1 MADEIQ
7 QVVMTPE
14 MLQTLIASL
23 GQPHV
28 VPTSQGNF
36 SRCTHRFNGSK
47 EQDVHAFL
55 DSVSVYKDCVQI
67 SDANALKGF
76 PMLLEGQAATWWQ
89 GVKNSVH
96 TFDDAVEALKH
107 AFGYSKPAHKI
118 YRELFSKEQKEE
130 EKTDLFVSRCRAL
143 LSRLPNTPVL
153 PEAIQLDMVYGLL
166 HLKIRERVPRDSL
179 SNFEDLINE
188 ARKVEVTLQEIKMIP
203 TSSQGKPVPSK
214 VPGDPS
220 KSKSKKQCTY
230 CKAYGHIRDECRK
243 LSQKKSE
250 PTSGTNQLSSSPPNS
265 ESTKPQVTCFGC
277 GAIGYIRSNCPTC
290 KAKPMKSEPQ
300 DSPSEFRYYNTSGE
314 EQVRPIVSIEIENMH
329 GTAILDTGAKTS
341 MAGSQLAQLLRSKQ
355 VPYETKPLRIT
366 LADGIERSVTSH
378 MFKVAVKI
386 KHKKVLTN
394 LLAVPEHADSRTLLG
409 IDFMQ
414 EANMLLDMKMNCWY
428 FWR

>member
-1 MADEIQ
+1 MLFQLAKEISPD
-7 QVVMTPE
+7 VLIVLTVPKNKMF
-14 MLQTLIASL
+14 MHSSTLSA
-23 GQPHV
+23 
-28 VPTSQGNF
+28 
-36 SRCTHRFNGSK
+36 CT
-47 EQDVHAFL
+47 
-55 DSVSVYKDCVQI
+55 KDCVQI

-107 AFGYSKPAHKI
+107 AFGYSKPAHQI

-220 KSKSKKQCTY
+220 KSKAKKQCTY

-243 LSQKKSE
+243 LSQKKSLNRL
-250 PTSGTNQLSSSPPNS
+250 PALIH
-265 ESTKPQVTCFGC
+265 C
-277 GAIGYIRSNCPTC
+277 
-290 KAKPMKSEPQ
+290 
-300 DSPSEFRYYNTSGE
+300 
-314 EQVRPIVSIEIENMH
+314 QVRH
-329 GTAILDTGAKTS
+329 LILKA
-341 MAGSQLAQLLRSKQ
+341 L
-355 VPYETKPLRIT
+355 
-366 LADGIERSVTSH
+366 
-378 MFKVAVKI
+378 
-386 KHKKVLTN
+386 N
-394 LLAVPEHADSRTLLG
+394 L
-409 IDFMQ
+409 
-414 EANMLLDMKMNCWY
+414 K
-428 FWR
+428 